1 VHVASTKWYSPW
13 HTVGVLMDEKSF
25 LSIGEVLGL
34 LLDEF
39 PDVTIS
45 KIRFL
50 ESQGLIEPERTPSGY
65 RKFNSIEIDRL
76 KFILREQ
83 RENYLP
89 LKVIRNRLESDTSD
103 GMIRPYEDTNPRGI
117 RNVSPAS
124 HPAASKTFPQAPAG
138 PRNSAMEK
146 DTTASINRQELLQV
160 STVDEAV
167 LKQLVAAGLVT
178 PKKVGDMEMFSAND
192 REVVEIGAKF
202 VELGI
207 DVRHLK
213 SWKHS
218 AEREVSLFEQ
228 RILPFLRQRNPAAR
242 EQAVE
247 LLGDLIELGEQLRA
261 ALVAAAAKPYIE
273 GQ

>member
-1 VHVASTKWYSPW
+1 
-13 HTVGVLMDEKSF
+13 MDEKNY

-65 RKFNSIEIDRL
+65 RKFSTAEIDRL
-76 KFILREQ
+76 RFILREQ

-89 LKVIRNRLESDTSD
+89 LKVIRNRLEGDTSD

-117 RNVSPAS
+117 RNVAPAS
-124 HPAASKTFPQAPAG
+124 HPAASKSIPQAPAK
-138 PRNSAMEK
+138 PRGRQAERDN
-146 DTTASINRQELLQV
+146 TTSLNRDELLQEA
-160 STVDEAV
+160 TIDDAV
-167 LKQLVAAGLVT
+167 LKQLVGAGLVT
-178 PKKVGDMEMFSAND
+178 PKTVGDMEMFSVLD
-192 REVVEIGAKF
+192 REIVEVGAKF

-213 SWKHS
+213 AWKHS
-218 AEREVSLFEQ
+218 VEREMALFEQ
-228 RILPFLRQRNPAAR
+228 RIIPFLRQRNPAAR
-242 EQAVE
+242 EQAME
-247 LLGDLIELGEQLRA
+247 LLNDLIELGEQLRA
-261 ALVAAAAKPYIE
+261 SLMAAAAKPYVE
-273 GQ
+273 GR

>member
-1 VHVASTKWYSPW
+1 
-13 HTVGVLMDEKSF
+13 MDEKNY

-65 RKFNSIEIDRL
+65 RKFSTAEIDRL
-76 KFILREQ
+76 RFILREQ

-89 LKVIRNRLESDTSD
+89 LKVIRNRLEGDTSD

-117 RNVSPAS
+117 RNVTPAS
-124 HPAASKTFPQAPAG
+124 HPAASKSIPQAPAK
-138 PRNSAMEK
+138 PRGRQAERDN
-146 DTTASINRQELLQV
+146 TTSLNRDELLQEA
-160 STVDEAV
+160 TIDDAV
-167 LKQLVAAGLVT
+167 LKQLVGAGLVT
-178 PKKVGDMEMFSAND
+178 PKTVGDMEMFSVLD
-192 REVVEIGAKF
+192 REIVEVGAKF

-213 SWKHS
+213 AWKHS
-218 AEREVSLFEQ
+218 AEREMALFEQ
-228 RILPFLRQRNPAAR
+228 RIIPFLRQRNPAAR
-242 EQAVE
+242 EQAME
-247 LLGDLIELGEQLRA
+247 LLNDLIELGEQLRA
-261 ALVAAAAKPYIE
+261 SLMAAAAKAYVE
-273 GQ
+273 GR

>member
-1 VHVASTKWYSPW
+1 
-13 HTVGVLMDEKSF
+13 MNEKSY

-65 RKFNSIEIDRL
+65 RKFSTSEIDRL
-76 KFILREQ
+76 RFILREQ

-89 LKVIRNRLESDTSD
+89 LKVIRNRLEGDTSD

-117 RNVSPAS
+117 RNVTPAS
-124 HPAASKTFPQAPAG
+124 HPAASKTVPQNLVK
-138 PRNSAMEK
+138 PRGRQIER
-146 DTTASINRQELLQV
+146 DITTSLNRDQLLQEA
-160 STVDEAV
+160 TVDEAV
-167 LKQLVAAGLVT
+167 LKQLVGAGLVSPRT
-178 PKKVGDMEMFSAND
+178 VGDIEMFSALD
-192 REVVEIGAKF
+192 REIVEIGAKF
-202 VELGI
+202 IELGI

-213 SWKHS
+213 AWKHS
-218 AEREVSLFEQ
+218 AEREMALFEQ
-228 RILPFLRQRNPAAR
+228 RIVPFLRQRNPAAR
-242 EQAVE
+242 EQALE
-247 LLGDLIELGEQLRA
+247 LLNDLIELGEQLRA
-261 ALVAAAAKPYIE
+261 SLINAAAKPYAE

>member
-1 VHVASTKWYSPW
+1 
-13 HTVGVLMDEKSF
+13 MDEKNY

-65 RKFNSIEIDRL
+65 RKFSTAEIDRL
-76 KFILREQ
+76 RFILREQ

-89 LKVIRNRLESDTSD
+89 LKVIRNRLEGDTSD

-117 RNVSPAS
+117 RNVT
-124 HPAASKTFPQAPAG
+124 PAASKSIPQAPAK
-138 PRNSAMEK
+138 PRGRQAERDN
-146 DTTASINRQELLQV
+146 TTSLNRDELLQEA
-160 STVDEAV
+160 TIDDAV
-167 LKQLVAAGLVT
+167 LKQLVGAGLVT
-178 PKKVGDMEMFSAND
+178 PKTVGDMEMFSVLD
-192 REVVEIGAKF
+192 REIVEVGAKF

-213 SWKHS
+213 AWKHS
-218 AEREVSLFEQ
+218 AEREMALFEQ
-228 RILPFLRQRNPAAR
+228 RIIPFLRQRNPAAR
-242 EQAVE
+242 EQAME
-247 LLGDLIELGEQLRA
+247 LLNDLIELGEQLRA
-261 ALVAAAAKPYIE
+261 SLMAAAAKPYVE
-273 GQ
+273 GR

>member
-1 VHVASTKWYSPW
+1 
-13 HTVGVLMDEKSF
+13 MNEKSY

-65 RKFNSIEIDRL
+65 RKFSTSEIDRL
-76 KFILREQ
+76 RFILREQ

-89 LKVIRNRLESDTSD
+89 LKVIRNRLEGDTSD

-117 RNVSPAS
+117 RNVTPAS
-124 HPAASKTFPQAPAG
+124 HPAASKTVPQNPVK
-138 PRNSAMEK
+138 PRGRQIER
-146 DTTASINRQELLQV
+146 DITTSLNRDQLLQEA
-160 STVDEAV
+160 TVDEAV
-167 LKQLVAAGLVT
+167 LKQLVGAGLVSPRT
-178 PKKVGDMEMFSAND
+178 VGDIEMFSALD
-192 REVVEIGAKF
+192 REIVEIGAKF
-202 VELGI
+202 IELGI

-213 SWKHS
+213 AWKHS
-218 AEREVSLFEQ
+218 AEREMALFEQ
-228 RILPFLRQRNPAAR
+228 RIVPFLRQRNPAAR
-242 EQAVE
+242 EQALE
-247 LLGDLIELGEQLRA
+247 LLNDLIELGEQLRA
-261 ALVAAAAKPYIE
+261 SLINAAAKPYAE